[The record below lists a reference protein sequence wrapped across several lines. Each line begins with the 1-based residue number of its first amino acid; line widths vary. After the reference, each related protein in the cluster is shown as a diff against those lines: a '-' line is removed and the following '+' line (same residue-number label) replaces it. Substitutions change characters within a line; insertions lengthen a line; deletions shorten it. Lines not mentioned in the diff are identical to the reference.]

1 MYLRSFFSFLFS
13 IIFLTAFAQT
23 GYDIQFKVQGL
34 KDTTA
39 YLGYY
44 YGESTFIRDTAKVNG
59 TGEFRFDGKKNL
71 EPGVYFLVLNN
82 TKLVEFVISTNQRF
96 GLETSTEDYV
106 KNMRVKNDTDNT
118 LFFNNMLFNMDRNKE
133 ADPYVKIVKD
143 STLSDDKKKDA
154 RNALTRINEKVM
166 AHQQEIID
174 KNPGTMTARLF
185 KASKPVQIPDPPKKA
200 DGTIDSTFQ
209 LRWYRQHFFDNF
221 DLSDDAL
228 LRLPK
233 PMYSEKLNEYV
244 DKLYPPQADTINR
257 VIDNLVVK
265 AKKNQETYKYL
276 VYTFMI
282 KYQTPKIMGMDEVFV
297 HLYDKYFATGEM
309 DYWANAKMKS
319 NVKDYAERIRLSMLG
334 KQAPDLIMKD
344 TNEKLQSLYNV
355 RTKYTIVFFFDPDCG
370 HCRKE
375 TPKLV
380 EFYNKDKA
388 KYNLEVFAVS
398 TDSSMTKLKDFIKE
412 FKTNWITVNFYY
424 SAVGHYQQLYDA
436 ITTPTL
442 YVLDEKKKIIGK
454 KIPVEQLDEFLSN
467 YQKFNKKK

>member
-1 MYLRSFFSFLFS
+1 MYLRSLLSFLFS
-13 IIFLTAFAQT
+13 IVFLTSFAQT

-44 YGESTFIRDTAKVNG
+44 YGESTFIRDTAKVNSK
-59 TGEFRFDGKKNL
+59 GEFRFDGKKNL
-71 EPGVYFLVLNN
+71 EPGVYFLVLNS

-96 GLETSTEDYV
+96 ALETSTEDYI
-106 KNMRVKNDTDNT
+106 KNMHVKNDNDNK
-118 LFFNNMLFNMDRNKE
+118 LFFDNMLFNMDRNKE

-154 RNALTRINEKVM
+154 REALTKINEKVM
-166 AHQQEIID
+166 AHQAEIIE
-174 KNPGTMTARLF
+174 KYPATMTARLF

-200 DGTIDSTFQ
+200 DGTTDSTFQ

-233 PMYSEKLNEYV
+233 PLYSEKLNEYV

-257 VIDNLVVK
+257 VIDNLVLK

-355 RTKYTIVFFFDPDCG
+355 KTKYTIVFFFDPDCG